1 MNPSRTSS
9 RAARKNRGLAN
20 RVSSVGPLGRFPA
33 FVGLAFLV
41 ALGAYAGLA
50 LPSLRDL
57 GLFALV
63 LLGSALFSVL
73 VGHLAYRLSWLKR
86 SPRMLWT
93 LLGGYALVGVLTFL
107 NVLAVALLMFIKTED
122 VRLVAVLMLFG
133 VGITLSLGYLLAMGM
148 SGEASRLVAATDR
161 VAQGQFDVRLE
172 PRGRDE
178 MAALARGFNEMTKAL
193 ADATDKQL
201 AAERTRLDL
210 VAWAGHDLR
219 TPLASV
225 TVIVEALA
233 DGLVTDPATAERY
246 LQTAKR
252 DLRVLSLLID
262 DLSLLAQIDAG
273 GLQLA
278 RRVDSLDRLLSE
290 VAESFSLQAQQKDVH
305 LMKETEEGLELTSFD
320 PLQLRRALTN
330 LLDNA
335 VRHAQEGGTVR
346 IEARSIAEGALVEV
360 WNDGPPIHPEDLP
373 HVFDRFY
380 RSDKSRSRTTR
391 GAGLGLAIAKAIIE
405 AHGGM
410 LTVESQL
417 ERGTRFILTLSGRA
431 RQRVSD

>member
-1 MNPSRTSS
+1 
-9 RAARKNRGLAN
+9 
-20 RVSSVGPLGRFPA
+20 
-33 FVGLAFLV
+33 
-41 ALGAYAGLA
+41 
-50 LPSLRDL
+50 
-57 GLFALV
+57 
-63 LLGSALFSVL
+63 
-73 VGHLAYRLSWLKR
+73 
-86 SPRMLWT
+86 
-93 LLGGYALVGVLTFL
+93 
-107 NVLAVALLMFIKTED
+107 MFIKTED
-122 VRLVAVLMLFG
+122 VRLVAVLLLFG

-178 MAALARGFNEMTKAL
+178 MAALARAFNEMTKAL
-193 ADATDKQL
+193 ADATDTQL

-346 IEARSIAEGALVEV
+346 VEARSIADGALVEV